1 MRNADG
7 AFIVY
12 DITNE
17 YSFQNVEYWHEQ
29 IKLSS
34 NDDIIIYLL
43 GNKKDLQKN
52 RLIDSTRGL
61 NKAKKLTMNKF
72 VEVSAKTK
80 ENLMETFKEFYLEI
94 YRKNKKKFEEKKNKN
109 LKMFENLQK
118 QENNPCC

>member
-17 YSFQNVEYWHEQ
+17 SSFETIEYWYEQ

-52 RLIDSTRGL
+52 RIIDSSRGS
-61 NKAKKLTMNKF
+61 NKSKKLGMNKF

-94 YRKNKKKFEEKKNKN
+94 YRKNKKNSRKRKIKI
-109 LKMFENLQK
+109 
-118 QENNPCC
+118 